1 MSEEKSSSDAK
12 FRILTD
18 LKTSTGKE
26 YQDAMLGRVEYFKQ
40 KNLEKSQ
47 FNSAFQ
53 NTLVNALGTI
63 LDVKVKVD
71 KALGKD
77 NLNKVQ
83 DVIENILMFGL

>member
-1 MSEEKSSSDAK
+1 MSEEKSSSDPK
-12 FRILTD
+12 FRVLTE

-47 FNSAFQ
+47 FNSTIQ
-53 NTLVNALGTI
+53 NTVVKALSTI

-71 KALGKD
+71 KALGEE